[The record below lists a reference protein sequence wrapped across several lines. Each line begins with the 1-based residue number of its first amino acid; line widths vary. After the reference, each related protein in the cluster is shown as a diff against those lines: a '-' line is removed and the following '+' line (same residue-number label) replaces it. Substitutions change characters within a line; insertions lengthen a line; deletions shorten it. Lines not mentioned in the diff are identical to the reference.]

1 MIAHMADQRST
12 IIISDQRLEKAMR
25 MAVRI
30 YDLDGTDR
38 YWPILER
45 LKSELEARAD
55 KESFL
60 SGFRQSEK
68 DKPYLRAVS

>member
-1 MIAHMADQRST
+1 
-12 IIISDQRLEKAMR
+12 MR